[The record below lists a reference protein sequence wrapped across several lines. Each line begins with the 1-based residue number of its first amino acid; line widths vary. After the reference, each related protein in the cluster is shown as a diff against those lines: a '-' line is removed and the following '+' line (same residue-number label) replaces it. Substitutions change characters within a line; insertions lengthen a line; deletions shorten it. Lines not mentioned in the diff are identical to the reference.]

1 MTAQSNSNSNG
12 ICTTSR
18 LFPFPPEQI
27 YTAFADADK
36 LAAWWGPYGFRNTF
50 EVFEFKAQGRW
61 IFVMHGPDGQDYANE
76 CVFLETSEQ
85 KIVVRHVCAP
95 LFTLT
100 VTLTQSDG
108 QTRLDW
114 QQAFDDPQLA
124 ASLAHIV
131 VPANEQNLDRLNA
144 VLLAKAK

>member
-1 MTAQSNSNSNG
+1 MTDQFKFDGVFS
-12 ICTTSR
+12 TSR
-18 LFPFPPEQI
+18 LFPYTPTQI
-27 YTAFADADK
+27 YAAFANAER
-36 LAAWWGPYGFRNTF
+36 LAAWWGPNGFRNTF

-61 IFVMHGPDGQDYANE
+61 VFVMHGPDGADYANE
-76 CVFLETSEQ
+76 CVFLETSAQ

-100 VTLTQSDG
+100 VSLAQEGG

-124 ASLAHIV
+124 ASLAQMI
-131 VPANEQNLDRLNA
+131 VPANAQNLDRLHA
-144 VLLAKAK
+144 VLNKWS